1 MRLMIDR
8 LIFSLFG
15 GALGGLTYTW
25 VLRQYVVGEQTGFI
39 VMDVVWAF
47 VACILGGGLF
57 YLVWPEIVAFFRMLS
72 KIFQKIMKRLAIT
85 DLMILIFALFVTVVV
100 YIFLEPIY
108 RFALEPKLYILVTF
122 LTTPILFII
131 IWMLGIGK
139 RESIIESTRQ
149 LFGSSISQPCSN
161 QHILDSSCLI
171 DGRIAELMMTTTLN
185 GRFAVPSFVL
195 FDLQRISDSQ
205 DPILS
210 HRGKRGMMTLEKL
223 QEIMGPK
230 LEVMHTSNR
239 GRQIDLLLKMSRD
252 GYLIISCDMEL
263 TLDLRRQ
270 GATVVNLNEAASAL
284 KTMIVPGEETMIA
297 VIKEGKEQGQG
308 VGFLDDGTM
317 VVIEDG
323 KKVIGQTVRIIC
335 TSLLQNPQ
343 GRIVFGKIVTR

>member
-1 MRLMIDR
+1 
-8 LIFSLFG
+8 
-15 GALGGLTYTW
+15 
-25 VLRQYVVGEQTGFI
+25 
-39 VMDVVWAF
+39 
-47 VACILGGGLF
+47 
-57 YLVWPEIVAFFRMLS
+57 
-72 KIFQKIMKRLAIT
+72 
-85 DLMILIFALFVTVVV
+85 
-100 YIFLEPIY
+100 
-108 RFALEPKLYILVTF
+108 
-122 LTTPILFII
+122 
-131 IWMLGIGK
+131 
-139 RESIIESTRQ
+139 
-149 LFGSSISQPCSN
+149 
-161 QHILDSSCLI
+161 
-171 DGRIAELMMTTTLN
+171 
-185 GRFAVPSFVL
+185 
-195 FDLQRISDSQ
+195 
-205 DPILS
+205 
-210 HRGKRGMMTLEKL
+210 MTLEKL